1 MFFDRWESNI
11 DRLNNCET
19 LAESL
24 EIVDYLIREDNYSRK
39 DLLQLYCLGGTENNA
54 RKNIIEVFKAYP
66 SRLYKVI
73 ELLIIGKYLTFLD
86 NLIDRFDDD
95 VKRFIK
101 NMIKSD
107 FIYTYYIYSGKCY
120 GLISLFNE
128 VEEYKAIKAFSET
141 EEGIRLILSQ
151 NLGGYSFRKKLF
163 DKVISSDLKYLKE
176 DMLSKLGVSRCDFAL
191 KAIDHLIDMKQVSF
205 GKTTYSD
212 RRVICDSYIRRI
224 ENQDILKHLHDRCW
238 QQMFEKYKSNYDN
251 YLDYCDRFKMHLN
264 ETERDL
270 LAIKFIGKLRRD
282 TYNYGEMHQ
291 VKQILSTNTNSKAV
305 KRLNKELDKIGTSL
319 I

>member
-1 MFFDRWESNI
+1 MFFDRWESNM
-11 DRLNNCET
+11 DRLNNSET

-24 EIVDYLIREDNYSRK
+24 EIVDYLIRDDNYTRK
-39 DLLQLYCLGGTENNA
+39 DLLQLYCFSDPQNNA
-54 RKNIIEVFKAYP
+54 SKNVTEVFKAYP
-66 SRLYKVI
+66 SRLYKVV
-73 ELLIIGKYLTFLD
+73 ELLIVGKYFSFLD
-86 NLIDRFDDD
+86 NIINEFDDD

-107 FIYTYYIYSGKCY
+107 FIYTYNIYNSRCY
-120 GLISLFNE
+120 NLINLFND
-128 VEEYKAIKAFSET
+128 VEKYKAIKSFSQT

-163 DKVISSDLKYLKE
+163 DKVINSDLKHLKE

-212 RRVICDSYIRRI
+212 RKVIRDSYIRRI
-224 ENQDILKHLHDRCW
+224 EDEDVLKHLHNRCW
-238 QQMFEKYKSNYDN
+238 QQMFEKYKSNYDS
-251 YLDYCDRFKMHLN
+251 YLEYCDRFKMHLN

-282 TYNYGEMHQ
+282 TYSYGEMHQ
-291 VKQILSTNTNSKAV
+291 IKQILSINTNSKAV
-305 KRLNKELDKIGTSL
+305 KRLNKELDKIGVSL